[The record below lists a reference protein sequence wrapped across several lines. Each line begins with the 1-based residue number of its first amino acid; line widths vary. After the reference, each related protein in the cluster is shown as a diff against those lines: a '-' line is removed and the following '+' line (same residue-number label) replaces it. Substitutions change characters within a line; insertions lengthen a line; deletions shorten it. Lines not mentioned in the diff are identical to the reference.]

1 MQIKRF
7 NAETIDGA
15 LKLVKAEF
23 GGDAV
28 ILSTKTI
35 RGKGVEVTAA
45 ADRESSGFRVP
56 ASEPDLKPATRNP
69 QPPALHPKPEP
80 RNPQLETEL
89 KELKEMLGTLV
100 GHVQKEEFFGRNKQM
115 AIIQKVLVA
124 QGIDETLS
132 YKMLSFI
139 SNKLGPQKNEVESLI
154 LKHLRELIVKYVA
167 TGEIADNGHK
177 PRVVVFV
184 GSTGVGKTTTVAKLA
199 AVNAIKKKKKVALV
213 TLDTYRIA
221 AVEQLKVYA
230 KIMGLPV
237 YVAGTSEEFGKL
249 IDAIKGVDLILVDT
263 AGRGQ
268 KDKAHMEEL
277 HRIYKNGVPME
288 THLVLS
294 ATAKEKDT
302 IDVIRRYKSVPV
314 DRLLFTKIDET
325 TTYGGMFNALIASGR
340 PVSYLAT
347 GQKVPEDI
355 EAATSERIA
364 DLIIGALS

>member
-7 NAETIDGA
+7 NGENINEA

-28 ILSTKTI
+28 ILSTRTI

-45 ADRESSGFRVP
+45 ADRE
-56 ASEPDLKPATRNP
+56 A
-69 QPPALHPKPEP
+69 Q
-80 RNPQLETEL
+80 QLEAEKRGQGEL
-89 KELKEMLGTLV
+89 KKKIADSPILRSSDSALSSSVENELRELKEMLGTLV
-100 GHVQKEEFFGRNKQM
+100 GHVQKEEFFGRNKKM
-115 AIIQKVLVA
+115 AIIQKILVS

-139 SNKLGPQKNEVESLI
+139 SNKLGPQKNEDEPLI

-167 TGEIADNGHK
+167 TGGIADNGHK

-199 AVNAIKKKKKVALV
+199 AVNSIKKKKKVALV

-268 KDKAHMEEL
+268 KDKTHMEEL
-277 HRIYKNGVPME
+277 HRIYKKGVPME

-302 IDVIRRYKSVPV
+302 IDVIRRYKSVPI

-325 TTYGGMFNALIASGR
+325 TTHGGMFNALIASGR
-340 PVSYLAT
+340 PVSYLTT
-347 GQKVPEDI
+347 GQRVPEDI